1 MLAKSQMTNLV
12 VIEPGEY
19 KSFRMDYRPLVIGSD
34 FEFAAAPADRLA
46 DATAPSWGYLVFLA
60 VIVFSGLFLGA
71 YILWHKEFDRHR
83 TIRWIPRNF
92 FLLWFGFVV
101 VYLPLSVVPLVLST
115 GIGLLFVALY
125 KLVRGLSSHVRRIR
139 VGKKNRESEK

>member
-46 DATAPSWGYLVFLA
+46 DATAPSWVYLVFLA

-71 YILWHKEFDRHR
+71 YILWHKEFDRDR
-83 TIRWIPRNF
+83 AIRWIPRNF
-92 FLLWFGFVV
+92 FLLWVGFVV
-101 VYLPLSVVPLVLST
+101 VYFPLSLVPLVLST